1 LAVGIVAALEAL
13 SFRLVLMTTKK
24 TNGEVGFKSVF
35 YENYYYNRCY
45 SSIFMKTAFQFTLI
59 LFLLPAISNVCII
72 ENQNIY
78 AQLGMS
84 RAEILSNRTSSGT
97 DIINSRSN
105 DNGTALNV
113 ITPIPSVNS
122 TSIGRATPTT
132 GNQSVEDSNIMGETG
147 QPPSGIN

>member
-78 AQLGMS
+78 A
-84 RAEILSNRTSSGT
+84 RAC
-97 DIINSRSN
+97 IINSRSN
-105 DNGTALNV
+105 DNGTH
-113 ITPIPSVNS
+113 S
-122 TSIGRATPTT
+122 T
-132 GNQSVEDSNIMGETG
+132 
-147 QPPSGIN
+147 